1 MHSQASCIRMLR
13 MLSSPRAADLS
24 NLPME
29 STSGAEKMRFNDVCL
44 QLLAARKT
52 PLKEKQRVLLS
63 GARHASHASILL
75 KVLPEGLQEGNLWV
89 LAQIVVQGTGA
100 TAVDA
105 RDLSSTRCS
114 AQVCYIAEAP
124 STKSSG
130 SSSGHPTLGA
140 GGVPNI
146 IGPELSRDLLPE
158 HKLASFE
165 HRVGWC
171 LSSHSPLLPLTTS
184 WETKKE
190 PPPSRGSP
198 SLIVVVF
205 KPSKCPTN

>member
-1 MHSQASCIRMLR
+1 MLR
-13 MLSSPRAADLS
+13 MLSSPRAAD
-24 NLPME
+24 
-29 STSGAEKMRFNDVCL
+29 L

-52 PLKEKQRVLLS
+52 PLKEKQR
-63 GARHASHASILL
+63 
-75 KVLPEGLQEGNLWV
+75 VLPEGLQEGNLWV

-130 SSSGHPTLGA
+130 SSCQRTSSRVLSTASDGA
-140 GGVPNI
+140 
-146 IGPELSRDLLPE
+146 
-158 HKLASFE
+158 
-165 HRVGWC
+165 
-171 LSSHSPLLPLTTS
+171 
-184 WETKKE
+184 
-190 PPPSRGSP
+190 P